1 MKIASLLSI
10 AVLIILLLSAP
21 LPALAD
27 RDPGYFYDSVDVDIL
42 IRPDS
47 DLQVSELQNFRFQSG
62 DFHGGYRSIPTDK
75 LVSIDNVEVWE
86 GATRYPLNPEVRDW
100 VKKRIS
106 SGKVIGREE
115 YGYATWTEG
124 NRFWIGWWFPTTMS
138 GSKAIEVKY
147 TAHGALRIHD
157 TVDRLY
163 WKAIWPDRTAGINS
177 ATITVHLPG
186 KVDTSLVTLKSYG
199 AAAESRILDDGV
211 TVVFSCGG
219 VVPSQEVEL
228 DIAWPHGLVA
238 ADAPSWQAGAEESE
252 TAASADRQRKAYY
265 DGEVKPYVNLIMFVL
280 ALLVVPLAAVIWL
293 KGALKRRGQA
303 VELQRDYGP

>member
-1 MKIASLLSI
+1 VKIASLLSI

-124 NRFWIGWWFPTTMS
+124 NRF
-138 GSKAIEVKY
+138 
-147 TAHGALRIHD
+147 
-157 TVDRLY
+157 
-163 WKAIWPDRTAGINS
+163 
-177 ATITVHLPG
+177 
-186 KVDTSLVTLKSYG
+186 
-199 AAAESRILDDGV
+199 
-211 TVVFSCGG
+211 
-219 VVPSQEVEL
+219 
-228 DIAWPHGLVA
+228 
-238 ADAPSWQAGAEESE
+238 
-252 TAASADRQRKAYY
+252 
-265 DGEVKPYVNLIMFVL
+265 
-280 ALLVVPLAAVIWL
+280 
-293 KGALKRRGQA
+293 
-303 VELQRDYGP
+303 